1 MVVAAQQNE
10 GWLASRE
17 TSCRRDSQDARCRAT
32 DVSEIDKKRELSL
45 KAYYWEITMLNS
57 NFLVERLC
65 GSACALPRV
74 FIWPSE
80 LARTGELIHMRCH
93 SM

>member
-1 MVVAAQQNE
+1 MVVAAQQNA

-17 TSCRRDSQDARCRAT
+17 TSCRRESQDARCRAT

-45 KAYYWEITMLNS
+45 KAYYWEITTLNS

-65 GSACALPRV
+65 GSARALPRECV
-74 FIWPSE
+74 Y
-80 LARTGELIHMRCH
+80 LAK
-93 SM
+93 